1 MSRPTKSPV
10 LFQQMIGRGMRL
22 SPEKEDCLVLDFID
36 SYSQIPDLVTTPTL
50 LGLDPTMEMKDEN
63 LESLYVHKKKEKKS
77 KITID
82 TPTKIHIT
90 EYSNPFEIIDD
101 CSGAKYI
108 GSISENVWLRV
119 GEDSYVISLQSYG
132 TIKVKKENGTYC
144 AIKRKK
150 ISRMV
155 KGTMKHYYVIENLPI
170 TSDSLFSTIRATV
183 YIPVAVRILE
193 KSRAWNDN
201 IDKGIRNWISDFSNW
216 LMNSNLGKQAFKRS
230 NNHAT
235 FYVAQLA
242 TYLEFSGRI
251 DEARNLIRKF
261 SETTFQNMILK
272 SGEQPME
279 SKRTKPYHYQCFNLE
294 ALTYIALL
302 SQKINGTNLWEIR
315 TKDGATIQNAVDYLI
330 PLKNQDA
337 GQEGEAILLPALYKA
352 RDYYGDRSGKYAN
365 TISKFLKT
373 TNGASEWWTIYSPK
387 SLRDGNV
394 KNSNGKS
401 YNYDNYDSYSE
412 NSATSLFGTSLYAML
427 SFGLGVFFVFLY

>member
-1 MSRPTKSPV
+1 MNTTVTPPNGNKREYISYAPYLWPSCKGIKNITDPETQCPYKPRDGLYNPDVRNLSDPVDSRNMVKDV
-10 LFQQMIGRGMRL
+10 LSL
-22 SPEKEDCLVLDFID
+22 SIFYQLH
-36 SYSQIPDLVTTPTL
+36 
-50 LGLDPTMEMKDEN
+50 GDEN
-63 LESLYVHKKKEKKS
+63 FAEKAVQLL
-77 KITID
+77 D
-82 TPTKIHIT
+82 TWFVNEETSMLP
-90 EYSNPFEIIDD
+90 E
-101 CSGAKYI
+101 
-108 GSISENVWLRV
+108 
-119 GEDSYVISLQSYG
+119 VIYG
-132 TIKVKKENGTYC
+132 Q
-144 AIKRKK
+144 IKRGPGEW
-150 ISRMV
+150 
-155 KGTMKHYYVIENLPI
+155 KGREEGILDTRLY
-170 TSDSLFSTIRATV
+170 V

-337 GQEGEAILLPALYKA
+337 GQEGESILLPALYKA
-352 RDYYGDRSGKYAN
+352 RDYYGDQSGKYAN

-427 SFGLGVFFVFLY
+427 SFGLGVFFMFLY